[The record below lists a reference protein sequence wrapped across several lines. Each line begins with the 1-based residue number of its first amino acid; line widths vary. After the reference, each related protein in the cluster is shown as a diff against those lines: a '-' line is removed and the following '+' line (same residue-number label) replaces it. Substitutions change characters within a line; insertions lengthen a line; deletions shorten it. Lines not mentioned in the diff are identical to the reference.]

1 MSQLR
6 QATISDASELAE
18 LFLAARQYSIH
29 VIPPIVGDATR
40 VFPWIE
46 SKLSAS
52 DDCWVMQDEA
62 GISAMLFLEPGWIDQ
77 LYVRPDA
84 IGLGLGSLLV
94 EKAKALMPAGIQLW
108 TFQSNL
114 GAQKF
119 YERHGFV
126 AMEWTD
132 GANNEERSPDVRYVW
147 SGIGG

>member
-18 LFLAARQYSIH
+18 LFLAARQYSIN

-62 GISAMLFLEPGWIDQ
+62 GISAMLFLEPGWIGQ

-94 EKAKALMPAGIQLW
+94 EKAKALMPDGIQLW

-147 SGIGG
+147 SGDGN